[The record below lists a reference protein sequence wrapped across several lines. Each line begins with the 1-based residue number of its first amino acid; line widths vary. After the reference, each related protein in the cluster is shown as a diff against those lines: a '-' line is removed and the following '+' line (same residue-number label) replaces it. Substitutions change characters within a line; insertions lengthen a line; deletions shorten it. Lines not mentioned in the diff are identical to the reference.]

1 MTQLLGALLGL
12 PDDHPQAE
20 LAVTGLCSDSRRAVP
35 GDVFFAIRGTAQDAV
50 GFAPAAVQ
58 AGAVAVV
65 SEVAIEG
72 LPVPVVLVPSVRA
85 ALSSAAARFWPRQP
99 AVVTAVTGT
108 NGKSSTVDFLRQIW
122 AHAGHAAASVGT
134 LGAIGP
140 SGRIDLGFTTPD
152 PIALHAT
159 LQALA
164 DEGITHVAM
173 EASSHALDQRRMHGV
188 RLAAAGFSNL
198 TQDHLD
204 YHGTMDAY
212 REAKLKL
219 LGEVLAPGLP
229 AVVNADAA
237 AAPAF
242 EAEAQRRGQDLK
254 LVGWRGDF
262 LKIQELWPRPASQR
276 LDLRFEG
283 RVHPVEVP
291 LIGEFQALNAVMAA
305 GFALSLG
312 APPQAVFEAMAQLKP
327 VKGRMEHVGATAGG
341 AHVFVDYAHTPD
353 GLDVLLRAARPHA
366 PGRVVLVFGCGGD
379 RDRTKRPI
387 MGAIGARFADV
398 VIVTDDNPRTEDAAA
413 IRAQVLEG
421 CPQGREI
428 GDRGAA
434 ITTAVELLEPGDV
447 LLIAGKGHE
456 TGQIVGREVL
466 PFSDQESARD
476 ALQARGGT
484 LV

>member
-12 PDDHPQAE
+12 PDDHPQAA

-85 ALSSAAARFWPRQP
+85 ALSAAAARFWPRQP
-99 AVVTAVTGT
+99 AVITAVTGT

-122 AHAGHAAASVGT
+122 AYAGHAAASVGT

-262 LKIQELWPRPASQR
+262 LKIQELWPRPAS
-276 LDLRFEG
+276 
-283 RVHPVEVP
+283 
-291 LIGEFQALNAVMAA
+291 
-305 GFALSLG
+305 
-312 APPQAVFEAMAQLKP
+312 
-327 VKGRMEHVGATAGG
+327 
-341 AHVFVDYAHTPD
+341 
-353 GLDVLLRAARPHA
+353 
-366 PGRVVLVFGCGGD
+366 
-379 RDRTKRPI
+379 
-387 MGAIGARFADV
+387 
-398 VIVTDDNPRTEDAAA
+398 
-413 IRAQVLEG
+413 
-421 CPQGREI
+421 
-428 GDRGAA
+428 
-434 ITTAVELLEPGDV
+434 
-447 LLIAGKGHE
+447 
-456 TGQIVGREVL
+456 
-466 PFSDQESARD
+466 
-476 ALQARGGT
+476 
-484 LV
+484 